1 MKYIRPIKF
10 LSFLLISAAIVILQ
24 LSPVHAFE
32 TPPGLESV
40 YQQVLSNWV
49 APMLP
54 AELPFAFTNVEVNAS
69 ASHYLITIDINE
81 FQTVAIAAGNGSK
94 RIDTASAAAVQQI
107 ILNNQVIGYF
117 LPAGETDEEPPELS
131 FLIGEINY
139 YVGGWV
145 APEDLIAIANSMI
158 DNQ

>member
-1 MKYIRPIKF
+1 MKYIRPIKS
-10 LSFLLISAAIVILQ
+10 LPFLLISAVIVIIQ

-32 TPPGLESV
+32 TPPGLERA
-40 YQQVLSNWV
+40 YQQVLSDWSE
-49 APMLP
+49 PRLP
-54 AELPFAFTNVEVNAS
+54 TEIPFNFISVETNS
-69 ASHYLITIDINE
+69 SPSHYLISIDINE
-81 FQTVAIAAGNGSK
+81 FQTVAISAGIGSK
-94 RIDTASAAAVQQI
+94 RIDVVSSVAVQQI
-107 ILNNQVIGYF
+107 ALNNQVIGYF

-145 APEDLIAIANSMI
+145 APEDLIEIANSMI

>member
-1 MKYIRPIKF
+1 M
-10 LSFLLISAAIVILQ
+10 Q

-32 TPPGLESV
+32 TPPGLENA
-40 YQQVLSNWV
+40 YQQVLSNWTT
-49 APMLP
+49 PLLP
-54 AELPFAFTNVEVNAS
+54 AEIPFEFTGFETSSS

-81 FQTVAIAAGNGSK
+81 FQTVTISAGEGSK
-94 RIDTASAAAVQQI
+94 RIDTLSSETVQQI
-107 ILNNQVIGYF
+107 ALNNQVVGYF

-131 FLIGEINY
+131 FLIEEVNY